1 MALQDWTPTWIFLPT
16 FKNKSA
22 DDPNMPI
29 RVWIPGEVLVVPPQV
44 CLLLLLLLFFFF
56 FTILLYY
63 ILLLLLLSIVSTRTR
78 NIKTLPIVM
87 TKNLKSNITKIPSCT
102 FPIAIQLKNE
112 STRCAS
118 SISDI

>member
-56 FTILLYY
+56 YY
-63 ILLLLLLSIVSTRTR
+63 IIILYFAATTAIHCVNKNKKHKNIANR
-78 NIKTLPIVM
+78 NDKESKVQYHKDSKLY
-87 TKNLKSNITKIPSCT
+87 IPHCNT
-102 FPIAIQLKNE
+102 IE
-112 STRCAS
+112 E
-118 SISDI
+118 